1 MSKQNP
7 SDFLFDLNK
16 KLVEVR
22 PQLLFTPRKRASVAL
37 IFRVTPPKNV
47 LQDKI
52 FQDTPKNM
60 LDFCQGE

>member
-7 SDFLFDLNK
+7 SDFLYDLSK

-47 LQDKI
+47 LLDKI
-52 FQDTPKNM
+52 SHQTPKNI